1 MSTVVSSD
9 SEKKAQK
16 RQARQSR
23 PLTATQMSAVVSRD
37 SELLKSIPFN
47 DIVAGAAVRL
57 AEIDGVQYLSIQD
70 VIMHVCGAENNYAG
84 EIWRRMRNNELSK
97 LGPFLNVF
105 KFPGQQIQPVI
116 TLPGSIKLVMI
127 LPGKNAKRY
136 KWIFADVISRY
147 LDGDDEMCSEIKQN
161 KSMGKKRSYE
171 KFAQDMDRSIKE
183 EDKSNK
189 KNPRIGYVYA
199 TQSEAFPGLIKIG
212 QTLDMKARLSQ
223 LNTACAPSPHV
234 VVALAPT
241 FNMDRDEKDAH
252 QFFSTVRMQGEFF
265 AVNKSQVKK
274 YFHEHIMAL
283 HQEELLEYMQ

>member
-1 MSTVVSSD
+1 
-9 SEKKAQK
+9 
-16 RQARQSR
+16 
-23 PLTATQMSAVVSRD
+23 MSAVVSRD
-37 SELLKSIPFN
+37 SEVVKSIPFD
-47 DIVAGAAVRL
+47 DIVAGATVRL
-57 AEIDGVQYLSIQD
+57 AEIDGVQYLSIRD
-70 VIMHVCGAENNYAG
+70 IIMHVCGKDCHDAAQT
-84 EIWRRMRNNELSK
+84 WRRMSDDEISK

-105 KFPGQQIQPVI
+105 QFPGRGQQIQPVI

-127 LPGKNAKRY
+127 LPGERAKRY
-136 KWIFADVISRY
+136 KWIFADIISRY
-147 LDGDDEMCSEIKQN
+147 LDGDDEMCLEIKQN

-183 EDKSNK
+183 EDESNK

-241 FNMDRDEKDAH
+241 FDMDRDEKDAH
-252 QFFSTVRMQGEFF
+252 EFFSTVRMQGEFF

>member
-1 MSTVVSSD
+1 MAVVD
-9 SEKKAQK
+9 HKKKAQT
-16 RQARQSR
+16 RQARQPR
-23 PLTATQMSAVVSRD
+23 PLTATQMSAIVSRD
-37 SELLKSIPFN
+37 SEVLKSIPFD
-47 DIVAGAAVRL
+47 DIVAGATVRF
-57 AEIDGVQYLSIQD
+57 AEIDGVQYLSIRD
-70 VIMHVCGAENNYAG
+70 IIMHVCEKDGNQACAVWRTLAESKKH
-84 EIWRRMRNNELSK
+84 ELEQFIS
-97 LGPFLNVF
+97 VYQ
-105 KFPGQQIQPVI
+105 FPGARQSEQPVI
-116 TLPGSIKLVMI
+116 TFSGSIKLVMI
-127 LPGKNAKRY
+127 LPGERAKRY
-136 KWIFADVISRY
+136 KWIFADIISRY
-147 LDGDDEMCSEIKQN
+147 LDGDDEMCLEIKHN

-171 KFAQDMDRSIKE
+171 KFAQEMDRSIKE
-183 EDKSNK
+183 EDESNK

-241 FNMDRDEKDAH
+241 FDMDRDEKDAH
-252 QFFSTVRMQGEFF
+252 EFFSTVRMQGEFF

>member
-9 SEKKAQK
+9 SE
-16 RQARQSR
+16 
-23 PLTATQMSAVVSRD
+23 VV
-37 SELLKSIPFN
+37 KSFPFD
-47 DIVAGAAVRL
+47 DIIAGATVRI
-57 AEIDGVQYLSIQD
+57 AEIDGVQYLSIRD
-70 VIMHVCGAENNYAG
+70 VIMHVCGKDNNYAG
-84 EIWRRMRNNELSK
+84 EIWRRMSDEKRSK
-97 LGPFLNVF
+97 LGPFLNEF
-105 KFPGQQIQPVI
+105 QFPGCGQQIQPVI
-116 TLPGSIKLVMI
+116 TLPGSVKLAMI

-147 LDGDDEMCSEIKQN
+147 LDGDDKMCSEIKQN

-199 TQSEAFPGLIKIG
+199 TQSNAFPGLIKIG

-241 FNMDRDEKDAH
+241 FDMDRDEKDSH
-252 QFFSTVRMQGEFF
+252 EFFSTVRMQGEFF

>member
-1 MSTVVSSD
+1 MK
-9 SEKKAQK
+9 KKAQT
-16 RQARQSR
+16 RRARQPR

-37 SELLKSIPFN
+37 SEVVKSIPFD
-47 DIVAGAAVRL
+47 DIVAGATVRF
-57 AEIDGVQYLSIQD
+57 AEIDGMQYLSIRD
-70 VIMHVCGAENNYAG
+70 IVMHLCDKNLNDAGAV
-84 EIWRRMRNNELSK
+84 WRNLADQKKNK
-97 LGPFLNVF
+97 LQPFLNVF
-105 KFPGQQIQPVI
+105 QFPGRGQQIQPVI

-127 LPGKNAKRY
+127 LPGERAKRY
-136 KWIFADVISRY
+136 KWIFADIISRY
-147 LDGDDEMCSEIKQN
+147 LDGDDEMCLEIKQN

-241 FNMDRDEKDAH
+241 FDMDRDEKDAH
-252 QFFSTVRMQGEFF
+252 EFFSTVRMQGEFF

>member
-1 MSTVVSSD
+1 
-9 SEKKAQK
+9 
-16 RQARQSR
+16 
-23 PLTATQMSAVVSRD
+23 MSAVVSRD
-37 SELLKSIPFN
+37 SEVVKSIPFD
-47 DIVAGAAVRL
+47 DIVAGATVRF
-57 AEIDGVQYLSIQD
+57 AEIDGMQYLSIRD
-70 VIMHVCGAENNYAG
+70 IVMHLCDKNLNDAGAV
-84 EIWRRMRNNELSK
+84 WRNLADQKKNK
-97 LGPFLNVF
+97 LQPFLNVF
-105 KFPGQQIQPVI
+105 QFPGRGQQIQPVI

-127 LPGKNAKRY
+127 LPGERAKRY
-136 KWIFADVISRY
+136 KWIFADIISRY
-147 LDGDDEMCSEIKQN
+147 LDGDDEMCLEIKQN

-183 EDKSNK
+183 EDESNK

-241 FNMDRDEKDAH
+241 FDMDRDEKDAH
-252 QFFSTVRMQGEFF
+252 EFFSTVRMQGEFF

>member
-1 MSTVVSSD
+1 MK
-9 SEKKAQK
+9 KKAQT
-16 RQARQSR
+16 RRARQPR

-37 SELLKSIPFN
+37 SEVVKSIPFD
-47 DIVAGAAVRL
+47 DIVAGATVRF
-57 AEIDGVQYLSIQD
+57 AEIDGVQYLSIRD
-70 VIMHVCGAENNYAG
+70 IIMHLCDKNVNDAGAV
-84 EIWRRMRNNELSK
+84 WRNLADQKKNK
-97 LGPFLNVF
+97 LQPFLNVF
-105 KFPGQQIQPVI
+105 QFPGRGQQIQPVI

-127 LPGKNAKRY
+127 LPGERAKRY
-136 KWIFADVISRY
+136 KWIFADIISRY
-147 LDGDDEMCSEIKQN
+147 LDGDDEMCLEIKQN

-183 EDKSNK
+183 EDESNK

-241 FNMDRDEKDAH
+241 FDMDRDEKDAH
-252 QFFSTVRMQGEFF
+252 EFFSTVRMQGEFF